1 MLWRSESVQSQGL
14 DEMDGASAPSEEAL
28 ELAVKFQTTI
38 LLPLMGRAVVA
49 PEEVQALIEMMRD
62 KLDTLASLIP
72 NGPAVA
78 FASGVTGPAQR
89 GAPGVTPVPE
99 VASDAD
105 DIGRNQRSRVREMV
119 LLAIWAVALVGVL
132 MKSLTLPP
140 EWLSISFYVL
150 MGWFGVF
157 LLPQVIQ
164 RFPIPAI
171 VFMVLGGLMY
181 TFGVPFYASQKPKKG
196 LVGAH
201 EIWHG
206 FVLAGSISHF
216 VMMMNLQV
224 L

>member
-1 MLWRSESVQSQGL
+1 MYFLKSLREPINALTHGAGFFMAFAFTLVLAWKTHLHWAFIVFGSSMMLVYL
-14 DEMDGASAPSEEAL
+14 ASALHHGIKGSKKLEEGLRRFDHAAIYVMIAGSYTPIVWMAL
-28 ELAVKFQTTI
+28 
-38 LLPLMGRAVVA
+38 
-49 PEEVQALIEMMRD
+49 
-62 KLDTLASLIP
+62 
-72 NGPAVA
+72 
-78 FASGVTGPAQR
+78 AQ
-89 GAPGVTPVPE
+89 PW
-99 VASDAD
+99 
-105 DIGRNQRSRVREMV
+105 REIV